1 MKLKKLPVAL
11 IVIFLLLATVLFAW
25 NIYNQKNCYDAKC
38 RIPKFISKLKQ
49 VEVYEKN
56 KNRFR
61 ALYSDQIKKVRLD
74 IQTNINHSRAQ
85 ELFRSRQASLES
97 LFEERPA
104 TYPGTISRQTTCQQK
119 YKPVVTKSDQN
130 DAEITIANNMMFT
143 DRFTMGA
150 CLDDL
155 LPNKGFIAWYWCE
168 NTNTF
173 YQIEALSPKDNDQ
186 TEEIISQL
194 GCSN

>member
-1 MKLKKLPVAL
+1 MNLRKLSVVLVL
-11 IVIFLLLATVLFAW
+11 IFILLAVGFFAW

-38 RIPKFISKLKQ
+38 RIPKFLSDLKR

-61 ALYSDQIKKVRLD
+61 ALYSKQTEKVRLD
-74 IQTNINHSRAQ
+74 VQTNINDSRAQ
-85 ELFRSRQASLES
+85 ELYKGRQASLES
-97 LFEERPA
+97 LFEDRPA
-104 TYPGTISRQTTCQQK
+104 AYPGTISRQTTCQQK
-119 YKPVVTKSDQN
+119 YKPVIAKINQN
-130 DAEITIANNMMFT
+130 DVDITIANNMMFT

-168 NTNTF
+168 NSDTF
-173 YQIEALSPKDNDQ
+173 YQIEALSPKDNNQ
-186 TEEIISQL
+186 TEELVSKL
-194 GCSN
+194 SCAN